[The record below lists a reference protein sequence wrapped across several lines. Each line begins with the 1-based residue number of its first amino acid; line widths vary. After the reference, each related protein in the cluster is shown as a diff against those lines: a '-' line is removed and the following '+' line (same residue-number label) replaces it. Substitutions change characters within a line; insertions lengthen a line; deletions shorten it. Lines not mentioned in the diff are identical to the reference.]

1 MNYSAFCNLSLH
13 LSFKY
18 IRVMKKLLLLLLFV
32 TFLSCSEGKNTKVSN
47 NYKTVSKVAKS
58 ISNKSFNP
66 ATLLWHKKPAVKW
79 ENAYPVGNG
88 RLGAMIYGGIKE
100 EKIQLNEDTYWTGGP
115 YSTVVKGGYKELP
128 KIQKLIFEGKP
139 LEAHKIF
146 GRHLMGYPVEQQK
159 YQALANLHLFFNE
172 DLEVENYKRWL
183 DLSEGIAGVE
193 YTANGITYLREVL
206 SSHVDQTI
214 AIRLTAS
221 KPGMINFDTELRGV
235 RNSAHSNYATDYFRM
250 DGKEENELILTGK
263 SADYMGIEG
272 KLRYEARAQVHAN
285 GGKVERDGTR
295 IKVSNSNSV
304 TILFVAATNFI
315 DYKNVSGNEKASVQ
329 QYLENL
335 ENKDYDTIRNG
346 ALKDY
351 KILFERVELDLPSTS
366 NSFLPTD
373 ERMVNI
379 QTNPDPQMSSLSYQF
394 GRYVLISSSRPG
406 TQPTNLQ
413 GIWNKDMNPS
423 WDSKY
428 TTNIN
433 TEMNYWPAEASNLSE
448 LTEPL
453 FKMIE
458 ELTDQ
463 GAQVAK
469 EHYGAKG
476 WVFHQNTDIWRVAAP
491 MDGPTWG
498 TFTVGGAWLTTH
510 LWEHYLYTQDKNFLE
525 KVYPIIKGS
534 VDFFMDFLIEHPNGK
549 WLVTNPSNSPENP
562 PEGPGYEYFYDEVT
576 GMYYFTTITAG
587 ATMDIQ
593 ILKDL
598 FKYYGQAAKILG
610 RDNEYAY
617 EVLKNR
623 ERLVPSQVG
632 KDGTLQEWMEDY
644 GQLEE
649 KHRHFS
655 HMYGLFP
662 GNVLSKTNT
671 PEFIEPI
678 KAVLEQRG
686 DGGTGFSRAWK
697 MALWA
702 RLSDGE
708 RANSI
713 YKSYLQEQCYLSLF
727 AKCNTPLQV
736 DGTLGVTAAI
746 SEMLVQSHEDGIEL
760 LPALPNEWDSGRFKG
775 VCTRGAFELDIIWEN
790 NAVKTVE
797 VLSKAGK
804 NCKISTNKKPQIYAD
819 GKPIQI
825 KKNNGFIEFSTEKGK
840 IYTLEY

>member
-1 MNYSAFCNLSLH
+1 MKIIKQLIFYSG
-13 LSFKY
+13 
-18 IRVMKKLLLLLLFV
+18 ILLLI
-32 TFLSCSEGKNTKVSN
+32 SCSEDKNSKVSVD
-47 NYKTVSKVAKS
+47 YTTISKVAES

-66 ATLLWHKKPAVKW
+66 STLLWHKKPAEEW

-88 RLGAMIYGGIKE
+88 RLGAMVYGGIKE
-100 EKIQLNEDTYWTGGP
+100 EKIQLNEDTYWSGGP

-146 GRHLMGYPVEQQK
+146 GRYLMGYPVEQQK
-159 YQALANLHLFFNE
+159 YQSLANLHLFFNE
-172 DLEVENYKRWL
+172 DLEAKNYKRWL
-183 DLSEGIAGVE
+183 DLSEGITGVE
-193 YTANGITYLREVL
+193 YTINGVTYLSEVL

-221 KPGMINFDTELRGV
+221 KPGMISFDTELRGV

-250 DGKEENELILTGK
+250 DGKGENELILTGK
-263 SADYMGIEG
+263 SADYLGIEG
-272 KLRYEARAQVHAN
+272 KLRYEARAQIHSD
-285 GGKVERDGTR
+285 GGTVERDGTR
-295 IKVSNSNSV
+295 IKVANSNSV

-315 DYKNVSGNEKASVQ
+315 NYKDVSGNEKAEVQ
-329 QYLENL
+329 NYLENL
-335 ENKDYDTIRNG
+335 DNKDYATIRKNT
-346 ALKDY
+346 LEDY
-351 KILFERVELDLPSTS
+351 QSLFDRVELDLPSTS
-366 NSFLPTD
+366 TSYLPTD
-373 ERMVNI
+373 ERMVSI
-379 QTNPDPQMSSLSYQF
+379 QTDPDPQMSSLSYQF
-394 GRYVLISSSRPG
+394 GRYILISSSRPG

-463 GAQVAK
+463 GTEVAS

-510 LWEHYLYTQDKNFLE
+510 LWEHYQFTQDLKFLE

-534 VDFFMDFLIEHPNGK
+534 VDFFMDFLVEHPNGK

-562 PEGPGYEYFYDEVT
+562 PEGPGYKYFYDEVT

-587 ATMDIQ
+587 ATMDMQ

-598 FKYYGQAAKILG
+598 FKYYGQATQILG
-610 RDNEYAY
+610 RDKEYAQ
-617 EVLKNR
+617 EVLKSR

-662 GNVLSKTNT
+662 GNVLSKKKT
-671 PEFIEPI
+671 PEFVEPI

-702 RLSDGE
+702 RLSDGD
-708 RANSI
+708 RANAI
-713 YKSYLQEQCYLSLF
+713 YKGYLQEQCYLSLF
-727 AKCNTPLQV
+727 AKCYTPLQV

-760 LPALPNEWDSGRFKG
+760 LPALPKVWDAGRFKG
-775 VCTRGAFELDIIWEN
+775 VCTRGAFELDMQWEN
-790 NAVKTVE
+790 NAIKTVE
-797 VLSKAGK
+797 ILSKAGK
-804 NCKISTNKKPQIYAD
+804 NCKISTDKNAQVFRD
-819 GKPIQI
+819 GNPVQFKE
-825 KKNNGFIEFSTEKGK
+825 NNGYIEFPTEKGN
-840 IYTLEY
+840 IYTLKY

>member
-1 MNYSAFCNLSLH
+1 MKIIKQLIFYSG
-13 LSFKY
+13 
-18 IRVMKKLLLLLLFV
+18 ILLLI
-32 TFLSCSEGKNTKVSN
+32 SCSEDKNSKVSVD
-47 NYKTVSKVAKS
+47 YTTISKVAES

-66 ATLLWHKKPAVKW
+66 STLLWHKKPAEEW
-79 ENAYPVGNG
+79 ENAFPVGNG
-88 RLGAMIYGGIKE
+88 RLGAMVYGGIKE
-100 EKIQLNEDTYWTGGP
+100 EKIQLNEDTYWSGGP

-146 GRHLMGYPVEQQK
+146 GRYLMGYPVEQQK
-159 YQALANLHLFFNE
+159 YQSLANLHLFFNE
-172 DLEVENYKRWL
+172 DLEAKNYKRWL

-193 YTANGITYLREVL
+193 YTINGVTYLREVL

-221 KPGMINFDTELRGV
+221 KPGMISFDTELRGV

-250 DGKEENELILTGK
+250 DGKGENELILTGK
-263 SADYMGIEG
+263 SADYLGIEG
-272 KLRYEARAQVHAN
+272 KLRYEARAQIHSD
-285 GGKVERDGTR
+285 GGTVERDGTR
-295 IKVSNSNSV
+295 IKVANSNSV

-315 DYKNVSGNEKASVQ
+315 NYKDVSGNEKAEVQ
-329 QYLENL
+329 NYLENL
-335 ENKDYDTIRNG
+335 DNKDYATIRKNT
-346 ALKDY
+346 LEDY
-351 KILFERVELDLPSTS
+351 QSLFNRVELDLPSTS
-366 NSFLPTD
+366 TSYLPTD
-373 ERMVNI
+373 ERMVSI
-379 QTNPDPQMSSLSYQF
+379 QTDPDPQMSSLSYQF
-394 GRYVLISSSRPG
+394 GRYILISSSRPG

-463 GAQVAK
+463 GTEVAS

-510 LWEHYLYTQDKNFLE
+510 LWEHYQFTQDLKFLE

-534 VDFFMDFLIEHPNGK
+534 VDFFMDFLVEHPNGK

-562 PEGPGYEYFYDEVT
+562 PEGPGYKYFYDEVT

-598 FKYYGQAAKILG
+598 FKYYGQATQILG
-610 RDNEYAY
+610 RDKEYAQ
-617 EVLKNR
+617 EVLKSR

-662 GNVLSKTNT
+662 GNVLSKKKT
-671 PEFIEPI
+671 PEFVEPI

-702 RLSDGE
+702 RLSDGD

-727 AKCNTPLQV
+727 AKCYTPLQV
-736 DGTLGVTAAI
+736 DGSLGVTAAI

-760 LPALPNEWDSGRFKG
+760 LPALPKEWDAGRFKG
-775 VCTRGAFELDIIWEN
+775 VCTRGAFELDMQWEN
-790 NAVKTVE
+790 NAIKTVE
-797 VLSKAGK
+797 ILSKAGK
-804 NCKISTNKKPQIYAD
+804 NCKISTDKNAHVFRD
-819 GKPIQI
+819 GNPVQFKE
-825 KKNNGFIEFSTEKGK
+825 NNGYIEFPTEKGN
-840 IYTLEY
+840 IYTLNY

>member
-1 MNYSAFCNLSLH
+1 MKIIKQLIFYSG
-13 LSFKY
+13 
-18 IRVMKKLLLLLLFV
+18 ILLLI
-32 TFLSCSEGKNTKVSN
+32 SCSEDKNSKVSVD
-47 NYKTVSKVAKS
+47 YTTISKVAES

-66 ATLLWHKKPAVKW
+66 STLLWHKKPAEEW
-79 ENAYPVGNG
+79 ENAFPVGNG
-88 RLGAMIYGGIKE
+88 RLGAMVYGGIKE
-100 EKIQLNEDTYWTGGP
+100 EKIQLNEDTYWSGGP

-146 GRHLMGYPVEQQK
+146 GRYLMGYPVEQQK
-159 YQALANLHLFFNE
+159 YQSLANLHLFFNE
-172 DLEVENYKRWL
+172 DLEAKNYKRWL

-193 YTANGITYLREVL
+193 YTINGVTYLREVL

-221 KPGMINFDTELRGV
+221 KPGMISFDTELRGV

-250 DGKEENELILTGK
+250 DGKGENELILTGK
-263 SADYMGIEG
+263 SADYLGIEG
-272 KLRYEARAQVHAN
+272 KLRYEARAQIHSD
-285 GGKVERDGTR
+285 GGTVERDGTR
-295 IKVSNSNSV
+295 IKVANSNSV

-315 DYKNVSGNEKASVQ
+315 NYKDVSGNEKAEVQ
-329 QYLENL
+329 NYLENL
-335 ENKDYDTIRNG
+335 DNKDYATIRKNT
-346 ALKDY
+346 LEDY
-351 KILFERVELDLPSTS
+351 QSLFNRVELDLPSTS
-366 NSFLPTD
+366 TSYLPTD
-373 ERMVNI
+373 ERMVSI
-379 QTNPDPQMSSLSYQF
+379 QTDPDPQMSSLSYQF
-394 GRYVLISSSRPG
+394 GRYILISSSRPG

-463 GAQVAK
+463 GTEVAS

-510 LWEHYLYTQDKNFLE
+510 LWEHYQFTQDLKFLE

-534 VDFFMDFLIEHPNGK
+534 VDFFMDFLVEHPNGK

-562 PEGPGYEYFYDEVT
+562 PEGPGYKYFYDEVT

-598 FKYYGQAAKILG
+598 FKYYGQATQILG
-610 RDNEYAY
+610 RDKEYAQ
-617 EVLKNR
+617 EVLKSR

-662 GNVLSKTNT
+662 GNVLSKKKT
-671 PEFIEPI
+671 PEFVEPI

-702 RLSDGE
+702 RLSDGD

-713 YKSYLQEQCYLSLF
+713 YKGYLQEQCYLSLF
-727 AKCNTPLQV
+727 AKCYTPLQV
-736 DGTLGVTAAI
+736 DGSLGVTAAI

-760 LPALPNEWDSGRFKG
+760 LPALPKEWDAGRFKG
-775 VCTRGAFELDIIWEN
+775 VCTRGAFELDMQWEN
-790 NAVKTVE
+790 NAIKTVE
-797 VLSKAGK
+797 ILSKAGK
-804 NCKISTNKKPQIYAD
+804 NCKISTDKNAQVFRD
-819 GKPIQI
+819 GNPVQFKE
-825 KKNNGFIEFSTEKGK
+825 NNGYIEFPTEKGN
-840 IYTLEY
+840 IYTLKY

>member
-1 MNYSAFCNLSLH
+1 MKIIKQLIFYSG
-13 LSFKY
+13 
-18 IRVMKKLLLLLLFV
+18 ILLLI
-32 TFLSCSEGKNTKVSN
+32 SCSEDKNSKVSVD
-47 NYKTVSKVAKS
+47 YTTISKVAES

-66 ATLLWHKKPAVKW
+66 STLLWHKKPAEEW
-79 ENAYPVGNG
+79 ENAFPVGNG
-88 RLGAMIYGGIKE
+88 RLGAMVYGGIKE
-100 EKIQLNEDTYWTGGP
+100 EKIQLNEDTYWSGGP

-146 GRHLMGYPVEQQK
+146 GRYLMGYPVEQQK
-159 YQALANLHLFFNE
+159 YQSLANLHLFFNE
-172 DLEVENYKRWL
+172 DLEAKNYKRWL

-193 YTANGITYLREVL
+193 YTINGVTYLREVL

-221 KPGMINFDTELRGV
+221 KPGMISFDTELRGV

-250 DGKEENELILTGK
+250 DGKGENELILTGK
-263 SADYMGIEG
+263 SADYLGIEG
-272 KLRYEARAQVHAN
+272 KLRYEARAQIHAD
-285 GGKVERDGTR
+285 GGTVERDGTR
-295 IKVSNSNSV
+295 IKVANSNSV

-315 DYKNVSGNEKASVQ
+315 NYKDVSGNEKAEVQ
-329 QYLENL
+329 NYLENL
-335 ENKDYDTIRNG
+335 DNKDYATIRKNT
-346 ALKDY
+346 LEDY
-351 KILFERVELDLPSTS
+351 QSLFNRVELDLPSTS
-366 NSFLPTD
+366 TSYLPTD
-373 ERMVNI
+373 ERMVSI
-379 QTNPDPQMSSLSYQF
+379 QTDPDPQMSSLSYQF
-394 GRYVLISSSRPG
+394 GRYILISSSRPG

-463 GAQVAK
+463 GTEVAS

-510 LWEHYLYTQDKNFLE
+510 LWEHYQFTQDLKFLE

-534 VDFFMDFLIEHPNGK
+534 VDFFMDFLVVHPNGK

-562 PEGPGYEYFYDEVT
+562 PEGPGYKYFYDEVT

-598 FKYYGQAAKILG
+598 FKYYGQATQILG
-610 RDNEYAY
+610 RDKEYAQ
-617 EVLKNR
+617 EVLKSR

-662 GNVLSKTNT
+662 GNVLSKKKT
-671 PEFIEPI
+671 PEFVEPI

-702 RLSDGE
+702 RLSDGD

-727 AKCNTPLQV
+727 AKCYTPLQV
-736 DGTLGVTAAI
+736 DGSLGVTAAI

-760 LPALPNEWDSGRFKG
+760 LPALPKEWDAGRFKG
-775 VCTRGAFELDIIWEN
+775 VCTRGAFELDMQWEN
-790 NAVKTVE
+790 NAIKTVE
-797 VLSKAGK
+797 ILSKAGK
-804 NCKISTNKKPQIYAD
+804 NCKISTDKNAQVFRD
-819 GKPIQI
+819 GNPVQFKE
-825 KKNNGFIEFSTEKGK
+825 NNGYIEFPTEKGN
-840 IYTLEY
+840 IYTLKY

>member
-1 MNYSAFCNLSLH
+1 MKIIKQLIFYSG
-13 LSFKY
+13 
-18 IRVMKKLLLLLLFV
+18 ILLLI
-32 TFLSCSEGKNTKVSN
+32 SCSEDKNSKVSVD
-47 NYKTVSKVAKS
+47 YTTISKVAES

-66 ATLLWHKKPAVKW
+66 STLLWHKKPAEEW
-79 ENAYPVGNG
+79 ENAFPVGNG
-88 RLGAMIYGGIKE
+88 RLGAMVYGGIKE
-100 EKIQLNEDTYWTGGP
+100 EKIQLNEDTYWSGGP

-146 GRHLMGYPVEQQK
+146 GRYLMGYPVEQQK
-159 YQALANLHLFFNE
+159 YQSLANLHLFFNE
-172 DLEVENYKRWL
+172 DLEAKNYKRWL

-193 YTANGITYLREVL
+193 YTINGVTYLREVL

-221 KPGMINFDTELRGV
+221 KPGMISFDTELRGV

-250 DGKEENELILTGK
+250 DGKGENELILTGK
-263 SADYMGIEG
+263 SADYLGIEG
-272 KLRYEARAQVHAN
+272 KLRYEARAQIHAD
-285 GGKVERDGTR
+285 GGTVERDGTR
-295 IKVSNSNSV
+295 IKVANSNSV

-315 DYKNVSGNEKASVQ
+315 NYKDVSGNEKAEVQ
-329 QYLENL
+329 NYLENL
-335 ENKDYDTIRNG
+335 DNKDYATIRKNT
-346 ALKDY
+346 LEDY
-351 KILFERVELDLPSTS
+351 QSLFNRVELDLPSTS
-366 NSFLPTD
+366 TSYLPTD
-373 ERMVNI
+373 ERMVSI
-379 QTNPDPQMSSLSYQF
+379 QTDPDPQMSSLSYQF
-394 GRYVLISSSRPG
+394 GRYILISSSRPG

-463 GAQVAK
+463 GTEVAS

-510 LWEHYLYTQDKNFLE
+510 LWEHYQFTQDLKFLE

-534 VDFFMDFLIEHPNGK
+534 VDFFMDFLVEHPNGK

-562 PEGPGYEYFYDEVT
+562 PEGPGYKYFYDEVT

-598 FKYYGQAAKILG
+598 FKYYGQATQILG
-610 RDNEYAY
+610 RDKEYAQ
-617 EVLKNR
+617 EVLKSR

-662 GNVLSKTNT
+662 GNVLSKKKT
-671 PEFIEPI
+671 PEFVEPI

-702 RLSDGE
+702 RLSDGD

-727 AKCNTPLQV
+727 AKCYTPLQV
-736 DGTLGVTAAI
+736 DGSLGVTAAI

-760 LPALPNEWDSGRFKG
+760 LPALPKEWDAGRFKG
-775 VCTRGAFELDIIWEN
+775 VCTRGAFELDMQWEN
-790 NAVKTVE
+790 NAIKTVE
-797 VLSKAGK
+797 ILSKAGK
-804 NCKISTNKKPQIYAD
+804 NCKISTDKNAQVFRD
-819 GKPIQI
+819 GNPVQFKE
-825 KKNNGFIEFSTEKGK
+825 NNGYIEFPTEKGN
-840 IYTLEY
+840 IYTLKY

>member
-1 MNYSAFCNLSLH
+1 MKINKQLIFYSG
-13 LSFKY
+13 
-18 IRVMKKLLLLLLFV
+18 ILLLI
-32 TFLSCSEGKNTKVSN
+32 SCSEDKNSKVSVD
-47 NYKTVSKVAKS
+47 YTTISKVAES

-66 ATLLWHKKPAVKW
+66 STLLWHKKPAEEW

-88 RLGAMIYGGIKE
+88 RLGAMVYGGIKE
-100 EKIQLNEDTYWTGGP
+100 EKIQLNEDTYWSGGP

-146 GRHLMGYPVEQQK
+146 GRYLMGYPVEQQK
-159 YQALANLHLFFNE
+159 YQSLANLHLFFNE
-172 DLEVENYKRWL
+172 DLEAKNYKRWL

-193 YTANGITYLREVL
+193 YTINGVTYLREVL

-221 KPGMINFDTELRGV
+221 KPGMISFDTELRGV

-250 DGKEENELILTGK
+250 DGKGENELILTGK
-263 SADYMGIEG
+263 SADYLGIEG
-272 KLRYEARAQVHAN
+272 KLRYEARAQIHAD
-285 GGKVERDGTR
+285 GGTVERDGTR
-295 IKVSNSNSV
+295 IKVANSNSV

-315 DYKNVSGNEKASVQ
+315 NYKDVSGNEKAEVQ
-329 QYLENL
+329 NYLENL
-335 ENKDYDTIRNG
+335 DNKDYATIRKNT
-346 ALKDY
+346 LEDY
-351 KILFERVELDLPSTS
+351 QSLFNRVELDLPSTS
-366 NSFLPTD
+366 TSYLPTD
-373 ERMVNI
+373 ERMVSI
-379 QTNPDPQMSSLSYQF
+379 QTDPDPQMSSLSYQF
-394 GRYVLISSSRPG
+394 GRYILISSSRPG

-463 GAQVAK
+463 GTEVAS

-510 LWEHYLYTQDKNFLE
+510 LWEHYQFTQDLKFLE

-534 VDFFMDFLIEHPNGK
+534 VDFFMDFLVEHPNGK

-562 PEGPGYEYFYDEVT
+562 PEGPGYKYFYDEVT

-587 ATMDIQ
+587 ATMDMQ

-598 FKYYGQAAKILG
+598 FKYYGQATQILG
-610 RDNEYAY
+610 RDKEYAQ
-617 EVLKNR
+617 EVLKSR

-662 GNVLSKTNT
+662 GNVLSKKKT
-671 PEFIEPI
+671 PEFVEPI

-702 RLSDGE
+702 RLSDGD

-727 AKCNTPLQV
+727 AKCYTPLQV
-736 DGTLGVTAAI
+736 DGSLGVTAAI

-760 LPALPNEWDSGRFKG
+760 LPALPKVWDAGRFKG
-775 VCTRGAFELDIIWEN
+775 VCTRGAFELDMQWEN
-790 NAVKTVE
+790 NAIKTVE
-797 VLSKAGK
+797 ILSKAGK
-804 NCKISTNKKPQIYAD
+804 NCKISTDKNAQVFRD
-819 GKPIQI
+819 GNPVQFKE
-825 KKNNGFIEFSTEKGK
+825 NNGYIEFPTEKGN
-840 IYTLEY
+840 IYTLKY

>member
-1 MNYSAFCNLSLH
+1 
-13 LSFKY
+13 
-18 IRVMKKLLLLLLFV
+18 V
-32 TFLSCSEGKNTKVSN
+32 
-47 NYKTVSKVAKS
+47 
-58 ISNKSFNP
+58 
-66 ATLLWHKKPAVKW
+66 
-79 ENAYPVGNG
+79 
-88 RLGAMIYGGIKE
+88 
-100 EKIQLNEDTYWTGGP
+100 
-115 YSTVVKGGYKELP
+115 
-128 KIQKLIFEGKP
+128 
-139 LEAHKIF
+139 
-146 GRHLMGYPVEQQK
+146 
-159 YQALANLHLFFNE
+159 
-172 DLEVENYKRWL
+172 
-183 DLSEGIAGVE
+183 
-193 YTANGITYLREVL
+193 
-206 SSHVDQTI
+206 
-214 AIRLTAS
+214 
-221 KPGMINFDTELRGV
+221 
-235 RNSAHSNYATDYFRM
+235 
-250 DGKEENELILTGK
+250 
-263 SADYMGIEG
+263 
-272 KLRYEARAQVHAN
+272 
-285 GGKVERDGTR
+285 GTR
-295 IKVSNSNSV
+295 IKVANSNSV

-315 DYKNVSGNEKASVQ
+315 NYKDVSGNEKAEVQ
-329 QYLENL
+329 NYLENL
-335 ENKDYDTIRNG
+335 DNKDYATIRKNTIE
-346 ALKDY
+346 DY
-351 KILFERVELDLPSTS
+351 QSLFDRVELDLPSTS
-366 NSFLPTD
+366 TSYLPTD
-373 ERMVNI
+373 ERMVSI
-379 QTNPDPQMSSLSYQF
+379 QTDPDPQMSSLSYQF
-394 GRYVLISSSRPG
+394 GRYILISSSRPG

-463 GAQVAK
+463 GTEVAS

-510 LWEHYLYTQDKNFLE
+510 LWEHYQFTQDLKFLE

-534 VDFFMDFLIEHPNGK
+534 VDFFMDFLVVHPNGK

-562 PEGPGYEYFYDEVT
+562 PEGPGYKYFYDEVT

-598 FKYYGQAAKILG
+598 FKYYGQATQILG
-610 RDNEYAY
+610 RDKEYAQ
-617 EVLKNR
+617 EVLKSR

-662 GNVLSKTNT
+662 GNVLSKKKT
-671 PEFIEPI
+671 PEFVEPI

-702 RLSDGE
+702 RLSDGD

-727 AKCNTPLQV
+727 AKCYTPLQV
-736 DGTLGVTAAI
+736 DGSLGVTAAI

-760 LPALPNEWDSGRFKG
+760 LPALPKEWDAGRFKG
-775 VCTRGAFELDIIWEN
+775 VCTRGAFELDMQWEN
-790 NAVKTVE
+790 NAIKTVE
-797 VLSKAGK
+797 ILSKAGK
-804 NCKISTNKKPQIYAD
+804 NCKISTDKNAQVFRD
-819 GKPIQI
+819 GNPVQFKE
-825 KKNNGFIEFSTEKGK
+825 NNGYIEFPTEKGN
-840 IYTLEY
+840 IYTLKY

>member
-1 MNYSAFCNLSLH
+1 MILNHKFDNNINHLNMRMILFFCIVLISCNNDKETQNIDNS
-13 LSFKY
+13 
-18 IRVMKKLLLLLLFV
+18 
-32 TFLSCSEGKNTKVSN
+32 TFLSPVTE
-47 NYKTVSKVAKS
+47 S
-58 ISNKSFNP
+58 IVKKSFNP
-66 ATLLWHKKPAVKW
+66 STLMWYTKPAEEW
-79 ENAYPVGNG
+79 EKALPVGNG
-88 RLGAMIYGGIKE
+88 RLGAMVFGGIKE
-100 EKIQLNEDTYWTGGP
+100 ERIQLNEDTYWSGGP
-115 YSTVVKGGYKELP
+115 YSTVVKGGYKVLP

-139 LEAHKIF
+139 IEAHKLF

-159 YQALANLHLFFNE
+159 YQSLANLHLFFNE
-172 DLEVENYKRWL
+172 DQESENYKRWL
-183 DLSEGIAGVE
+183 DLSEGITGVE
-193 YTANGITYLREVL
+193 YTINGVTYLREVF

-221 KPGMINFDTELRGV
+221 KPGMVSFETELRGV

-250 DGKEENELILTGK
+250 DGEGENELILTGK
-263 SADYMGIEG
+263 SADYLGIDG
-272 KLRYEARAQVHAN
+272 KLKYEARLQVHPE
-285 GGKVERDGTR
+285 GGKVERKGTR
-295 IKVSNSNSV
+295 IHVDNANSV
-304 TILFVAATNFI
+304 TIYFAAATNFNN
-315 DYKNVSGNEKASVQ
+315 YKDVSGNEKIRVQ
-329 QYLENL
+329 NYLNNL
-335 ENKDYDTIRNG
+335 KD
-346 ALKDY
+346 KDY
-351 KILFERVELDLPSTS
+351 KTIRESSVEDYQNLFSRVSLNLPVTPT
-366 NSFLPTD
+366 SFLPTD
-373 ERMVNI
+373 ERMVSI
-379 QTNPDPQMSSLSYQF
+379 QKDPDPQMASLSYQF
-394 GRYVLISSSRPG
+394 GRYILISSSRPG

-413 GIWNKDMNPS
+413 GIWNEDMNPS

-448 LTEPL
+448 LTQPL

-463 GAQVAK
+463 GAEVAK
-469 EHYGAKG
+469 EHYGSKG

-510 LWEHYLYTQDKNFLE
+510 IWEHYLYTQDINFL
-525 KVYPIIKGS
+525 KKIYPIIKGS
-534 VDFFMDFLIEHPNGK
+534 VDFFMGFLVEHPNGK

-598 FKYYGQAAKILG
+598 FSYYGKATEILKKD
-610 RDNEYAY
+610 REYADK
-617 EVLKNR
+617 VLNAR

-632 KDGTLQEWMEDY
+632 KDGTLQEWMEDF
-644 GQLEE
+644 GQLED

-662 GNVLSKTNT
+662 GNVLSTAKT
-671 PEFIEPI
+671 PELIDPI

-702 RLSDGE
+702 RLSDGD

-713 YKSYLQEQCYLSLF
+713 YKGYLQEQCYLSLF
-727 AKCNTPLQV
+727 AKCYTPLQV

-760 LPALPNEWDSGRFKG
+760 LPALPKEWDSGRFKG
-775 VCTRGAFELDIIWEN
+775 VCTRGAFELDMMWEN
-790 NAVKTVE
+790 NAIKTVE

-804 NCKISTNKKPQIYAD
+804 NCKINTDKNPQIFSD
-819 GKPIQI
+819 GKQIQV
-825 KKNNGFIEFSTEKGK
+825 KENNGFIEFPTEKGK

>member
-1 MNYSAFCNLSLH
+1 MKIIKQLIFYSG
-13 LSFKY
+13 
-18 IRVMKKLLLLLLFV
+18 ILLLI
-32 TFLSCSEGKNTKVSN
+32 SCSEDKNSKVSVD
-47 NYKTVSKVAKS
+47 YTTISKVAES

-66 ATLLWHKKPAVKW
+66 STLLWHKKPAEEW
-79 ENAYPVGNG
+79 ENAFPVGNG
-88 RLGAMIYGGIKE
+88 RLGAMVYGGIKE
-100 EKIQLNEDTYWTGGP
+100 EKIQLNEDTYWSGGP

-146 GRHLMGYPVEQQK
+146 GRYLMGYPVEQQK
-159 YQALANLHLFFNE
+159 YQSLANLHLFFNE
-172 DLEVENYKRWL
+172 DLEAKNYKRWL

-193 YTANGITYLREVL
+193 YTINGVTYLREVL

-221 KPGMINFDTELRGV
+221 KPGMISFDTELRGV

-250 DGKEENELILTGK
+250 DGKGENELILTGK
-263 SADYMGIEG
+263 SADYLGIEG
-272 KLRYEARAQVHAN
+272 KLRYEARAQIHSD
-285 GGKVERDGTR
+285 GGTIERDGTR
-295 IKVSNSNSV
+295 IKVANSNSV

-315 DYKNVSGNEKASVQ
+315 NYKDVSGNEKAEVQ
-329 QYLENL
+329 NYLENL
-335 ENKDYDTIRNG
+335 DNKDYATIRKNTIE
-346 ALKDY
+346 DY
-351 KILFERVELDLPSTS
+351 QSLFDRVELDLPSTS
-366 NSFLPTD
+366 TSYLPTD
-373 ERMVNI
+373 ERMVSI
-379 QTNPDPQMSSLSYQF
+379 QTDPDPQMSSLSYQF
-394 GRYVLISSSRPG
+394 GRYILISSSRPG

-463 GAQVAK
+463 GTEVAS

-510 LWEHYLYTQDKNFLE
+510 LWEHYQFTQDLKFLE

-534 VDFFMDFLIEHPNGK
+534 VDFFMDFLVEHPNGK

-562 PEGPGYEYFYDEVT
+562 PEGPGYKYFYDEVT

-598 FKYYGQAAKILG
+598 FKYYGQATQILG
-610 RDNEYAY
+610 RDKEYAQ
-617 EVLKNR
+617 EVLKSR

-662 GNVLSKTNT
+662 GNVLSKKKT
-671 PEFIEPI
+671 PEFVEPI

-702 RLSDGE
+702 RLSDGD

-727 AKCNTPLQV
+727 AKCYTPLQV
-736 DGTLGVTAAI
+736 DGSLGVTAAI

-760 LPALPNEWDSGRFKG
+760 LPALPKEWDAGRFKG
-775 VCTRGAFELDIIWEN
+775 VCTRGAFELDMQWEN
-790 NAVKTVE
+790 NAIKTVE
-797 VLSKAGK
+797 ILSKAGK
-804 NCKISTNKKPQIYAD
+804 NCKISTDKNAQVFRD
-819 GKPIQI
+819 GNPVQFKE
-825 KKNNGFIEFSTEKGK
+825 NNGYIEFPTEKGN
-840 IYTLEY
+840 IYTLKY

>member
-1 MNYSAFCNLSLH
+1 MKIIKQLIFYSG
-13 LSFKY
+13 
-18 IRVMKKLLLLLLFV
+18 ILLLI
-32 TFLSCSEGKNTKVSN
+32 SCSEDKNSKVSVD
-47 NYKTVSKVAKS
+47 YTTISKVAES

-66 ATLLWHKKPAVKW
+66 STLLWHKKPAEEW
-79 ENAYPVGNG
+79 ENAFPVGNG
-88 RLGAMIYGGIKE
+88 RLGAMVYGGIKE
-100 EKIQLNEDTYWTGGP
+100 EKIQLNEDTYWSGGP

-146 GRHLMGYPVEQQK
+146 GRYLMGYPVEQQK
-159 YQALANLHLFFNE
+159 YQSLANLHLFFNE
-172 DLEVENYKRWL
+172 DLEAKNYKRWL

-193 YTANGITYLREVL
+193 YTINGVTYLREVL

-221 KPGMINFDTELRGV
+221 KPGMISFDTELRGV

-250 DGKEENELILTGK
+250 DGKGENELILTGK
-263 SADYMGIEG
+263 SADYLGIEG
-272 KLRYEARAQVHAN
+272 KLRYEARAQIHSD
-285 GGKVERDGTR
+285 GGTIERDGTR
-295 IKVSNSNSV
+295 IKVANSNSV

-315 DYKNVSGNEKASVQ
+315 NYKDVSGNEKAEVQ
-329 QYLENL
+329 NYLENL
-335 ENKDYDTIRNG
+335 DNKDYATIRKNT
-346 ALKDY
+346 LEDY
-351 KILFERVELDLPSTS
+351 QSLFNRVELDLPSTS
-366 NSFLPTD
+366 TSYLPTD
-373 ERMVNI
+373 ERMVSI
-379 QTNPDPQMSSLSYQF
+379 QTDPDPQMSSLSYQF
-394 GRYVLISSSRPG
+394 GRYILISSSRPG

-463 GAQVAK
+463 GTEVAS

-510 LWEHYLYTQDKNFLE
+510 LWEHYQFTQDLKFLE

-534 VDFFMDFLIEHPNGK
+534 VDFFMDFLVEHPNGK

-562 PEGPGYEYFYDEVT
+562 PEGPGYKYFYDEVT

-598 FKYYGQAAKILG
+598 FKYYGQATQILG
-610 RDNEYAY
+610 RDKEYAQ
-617 EVLKNR
+617 EVLKSR

-662 GNVLSKTNT
+662 GNVLSKKKT
-671 PEFIEPI
+671 PEFVEPI

-702 RLSDGE
+702 RLSDGD

-727 AKCNTPLQV
+727 AKCYTPLQV
-736 DGTLGVTAAI
+736 DGSLGVTAAI

-760 LPALPNEWDSGRFKG
+760 LPALPKEWDAGRFKG
-775 VCTRGAFELDIIWEN
+775 VCTRGAFELDMQWEN
-790 NAVKTVE
+790 NAIKTVE
-797 VLSKAGK
+797 ILSKAGK
-804 NCKISTNKKPQIYAD
+804 NCKISTDKNAHVFRD
-819 GKPIQI
+819 GNPVQFKE
-825 KKNNGFIEFSTEKGK
+825 NNGYIEFPTEKGN
-840 IYTLEY
+840 IYTLKY

>member
-1 MNYSAFCNLSLH
+1 
-13 LSFKY
+13 
-18 IRVMKKLLLLLLFV
+18 MKKLILLLLFV
-32 TFLSCSEGKNTKVSN
+32 PFLSCSEDKNTKVSN

-295 IKVSNSNSV
+295 IKVSNSNSA

-335 ENKDYDTIRNG
+335 ENKDYDTIKNG

-366 NSFLPTD
+366 NSYLPTD

-463 GAQVAK
+463 GTQVAK

-510 LWEHYLYTQDKNFLE
+510 LWEHYLYTQDKDFLE

-562 PEGPGYEYFYDEVT
+562 PDGPGYEYFYDEVT

-598 FKYYGQAAKILG
+598 FKYFGKAAKILK

-617 EVLKNR
+617 KVLESR
-623 ERLVPSQVG
+623 DRLVPSQVG

-644 GQLEE
+644 GQLED

-708 RANSI
+708 KANSI

-775 VCTRGAFELDIIWEN
+775 VCTRGAFELDMIWKN
-790 NAVKTVE
+790 NAIKSVE

-804 NCKISTNKKPQIYAD
+804 NCKIRTNKKPRIFTD
-819 GKPIQI
+819 GKQIQI
-825 KKNNGFIEFSTEKGK
+825 KENNDFIEFPTEKGK
-840 IYTLEY
+840 IYILEY

>member
-1 MNYSAFCNLSLH
+1 MKINKQLIFYSG
-13 LSFKY
+13 
-18 IRVMKKLLLLLLFV
+18 ILLLI
-32 TFLSCSEGKNTKVSN
+32 SCSEDKNSKVSVD
-47 NYKTVSKVAKS
+47 YTTISKVAES

-66 ATLLWHKKPAVKW
+66 STLLWHKKPAEEW

-88 RLGAMIYGGIKE
+88 RLGAMVYGGIKE
-100 EKIQLNEDTYWTGGP
+100 EKIQLNEDTYWSGGP

-146 GRHLMGYPVEQQK
+146 GRYLMGYPVEQQK
-159 YQALANLHLFFNE
+159 YQSLANLHLFFNE
-172 DLEVENYKRWL
+172 DLEAKNYKRWL
-183 DLSEGIAGVE
+183 DLSEGITGVE
-193 YTANGITYLREVL
+193 YTINGVTYLREVL

-221 KPGMINFDTELRGV
+221 KPGMISFDTELRGV

-250 DGKEENELILTGK
+250 DGKGENELILTGK
-263 SADYMGIEG
+263 SADYLGIEG
-272 KLRYEARAQVHAN
+272 KLRYEARAQIHSD
-285 GGKVERDGTR
+285 GGTVERDGTR
-295 IKVSNSNSV
+295 IKVANSNSV

-315 DYKNVSGNEKASVQ
+315 NYKDVSGNEKAEVQ
-329 QYLENL
+329 NYLENL
-335 ENKDYDTIRNG
+335 DNKDYATIRKNT
-346 ALKDY
+346 LEDY
-351 KILFERVELDLPSTS
+351 QSLFDRVELDLPSTS
-366 NSFLPTD
+366 TSYLPTD
-373 ERMVNI
+373 ERMVSI
-379 QTNPDPQMSSLSYQF
+379 QTDPDPQMSSLSYQF
-394 GRYVLISSSRPG
+394 GRYILISSSRPG

-463 GAQVAK
+463 GTEVAS

-510 LWEHYLYTQDKNFLE
+510 LWEHYQFTQDLKFLE

-534 VDFFMDFLIEHPNGK
+534 VDFFMDFLVEHPNGK

-562 PEGPGYEYFYDEVT
+562 PEGPGYKYFYDEVT

-587 ATMDIQ
+587 ATMDMQ

-598 FKYYGQAAKILG
+598 FKYYGQATQILG
-610 RDNEYAY
+610 RDKEYAQ
-617 EVLKNR
+617 EVLKSR

-662 GNVLSKTNT
+662 GNVLSKKKT
-671 PEFIEPI
+671 PEFVEPI

-702 RLSDGE
+702 RLSDGD

-713 YKSYLQEQCYLSLF
+713 YKGYLQEQCYLSLF
-727 AKCNTPLQV
+727 AKCYTPLQV

-760 LPALPNEWDSGRFKG
+760 LPALPKVWDAGRFKG
-775 VCTRGAFELDIIWEN
+775 VCTRGAFELDMQWEN
-790 NAVKTVE
+790 NAIKTVE
-797 VLSKAGK
+797 ILSKAGK
-804 NCKISTNKKPQIYAD
+804 NCKISTDKNAQVFRD
-819 GKPIQI
+819 GNPVQFKE
-825 KKNNGFIEFSTEKGK
+825 NNGYIEFPTEKGN
-840 IYTLEY
+840 IYTLKY

>member
-1 MNYSAFCNLSLH
+1 
-13 LSFKY
+13 
-18 IRVMKKLLLLLLFV
+18 
-32 TFLSCSEGKNTKVSN
+32 
-47 NYKTVSKVAKS
+47 
-58 ISNKSFNP
+58 
-66 ATLLWHKKPAVKW
+66 
-79 ENAYPVGNG
+79 
-88 RLGAMIYGGIKE
+88 
-100 EKIQLNEDTYWTGGP
+100 
-115 YSTVVKGGYKELP
+115 
-128 KIQKLIFEGKP
+128 
-139 LEAHKIF
+139 
-146 GRHLMGYPVEQQK
+146 MGYPVEQQK
-159 YQALANLHLFFNE
+159 YQSLANLHLFFNE
-172 DLEVENYKRWL
+172 DLEAKNYKRWL
-183 DLSEGIAGVE
+183 DLSEGITGVE
-193 YTANGITYLREVL
+193 YTINGVTYLREVL

-221 KPGMINFDTELRGV
+221 KPGMISFDTELRGV

-250 DGKEENELILTGK
+250 DGKGENELILTGK
-263 SADYMGIEG
+263 SADYLGIEG
-272 KLRYEARAQVHAN
+272 KLRYEARAQIHSD
-285 GGKVERDGTR
+285 GGTVERDGTR
-295 IKVSNSNSV
+295 IKVANSNSV

-315 DYKNVSGNEKASVQ
+315 NYKDVSGNEKAEVQ
-329 QYLENL
+329 NYLENL
-335 ENKDYDTIRNG
+335 DNKDYATIRKNT
-346 ALKDY
+346 LEDY
-351 KILFERVELDLPSTS
+351 QSLFDRVELDLPSTS
-366 NSFLPTD
+366 TSYLPTD
-373 ERMVNI
+373 ERMVSI
-379 QTNPDPQMSSLSYQF
+379 QTDPDPQMSSLSYQF
-394 GRYVLISSSRPG
+394 GRYILISSSRPG

-463 GAQVAK
+463 GTEVAS

-510 LWEHYLYTQDKNFLE
+510 LWEHYQFTQDLKFLE

-534 VDFFMDFLIEHPNGK
+534 VDFFMDFLVEHPNGK

-562 PEGPGYEYFYDEVT
+562 PEGPGYKYFYDEVT

-598 FKYYGQAAKILG
+598 FKYYGQATQILG
-610 RDNEYAY
+610 RDKEYAQ
-617 EVLKNR
+617 EVLKSR

-662 GNVLSKTNT
+662 GNVLSKKKT
-671 PEFIEPI
+671 PEFVEPI

-702 RLSDGE
+702 RLSDGD

-713 YKSYLQEQCYLSLF
+713 YKGYLQEQCYLSLF
-727 AKCNTPLQV
+727 AKCYTPLQV

-760 LPALPNEWDSGRFKG
+760 LPALPKVWDAGRFKG
-775 VCTRGAFELDIIWEN
+775 VCTRGAFELDMQWEN
-790 NAVKTVE
+790 NAIKTVE
-797 VLSKAGK
+797 ILSKAGK
-804 NCKISTNKKPQIYAD
+804 NCKISTDKNAQVFRD
-819 GKPIQI
+819 GNPVQFKE
-825 KKNNGFIEFSTEKGK
+825 NNGYIEFPTEKGN
-840 IYTLEY
+840 IYTLKY

>member
-1 MNYSAFCNLSLH
+1 MKIIKQLIFYSG
-13 LSFKY
+13 
-18 IRVMKKLLLLLLFV
+18 ILLLI
-32 TFLSCSEGKNTKVSN
+32 SCSEDKNSKVSVD
-47 NYKTVSKVAKS
+47 YTTISKVAES

-66 ATLLWHKKPAVKW
+66 STLLWHKKPAEEW
-79 ENAYPVGNG
+79 ENAFPVGNG
-88 RLGAMIYGGIKE
+88 RLGAMVYGGIKE
-100 EKIQLNEDTYWTGGP
+100 EKIQLNEDTYWSGGP

-146 GRHLMGYPVEQQK
+146 GRYLMGYPVEQQK
-159 YQALANLHLFFNE
+159 YQSLANLHLFFNE
-172 DLEVENYKRWL
+172 DLEAKNYKRWL

-193 YTANGITYLREVL
+193 YTINGVTYLREVL

-221 KPGMINFDTELRGV
+221 KPGMISFDTELRGV

-250 DGKEENELILTGK
+250 DGKGENELILTGK
-263 SADYMGIEG
+263 SADYLGIEG
-272 KLRYEARAQVHAN
+272 KLRYEARAQIHAD
-285 GGKVERDGTR
+285 GGTVERVGTR
-295 IKVSNSNSV
+295 IKVANSNSV

-315 DYKNVSGNEKASVQ
+315 NYKDVSGNEKAEVQ
-329 QYLENL
+329 NYLENL
-335 ENKDYDTIRNG
+335 DNKDYATIRKNT
-346 ALKDY
+346 LEDY
-351 KILFERVELDLPSTS
+351 QSLFNRVELDLPSTS
-366 NSFLPTD
+366 TSYLPTD
-373 ERMVNI
+373 ERMVSI
-379 QTNPDPQMSSLSYQF
+379 QTDPDPQMSSLSYQF
-394 GRYVLISSSRPG
+394 GRYILISSSRPG

-463 GAQVAK
+463 GTEVAS

-510 LWEHYLYTQDKNFLE
+510 LWEHYQFTQDLKFLE

-534 VDFFMDFLIEHPNGK
+534 VDFFMDFLVEHPNGK

-562 PEGPGYEYFYDEVT
+562 PEGPGYKYFYDEVT

-598 FKYYGQAAKILG
+598 FKYYGQATQILG
-610 RDNEYAY
+610 RDKEYAQ
-617 EVLKNR
+617 EVLKSR

-662 GNVLSKTNT
+662 GNVLSKKKT
-671 PEFIEPI
+671 PEFVEPI

-702 RLSDGE
+702 RLSDGD

-727 AKCNTPLQV
+727 AKCYTPLQV
-736 DGTLGVTAAI
+736 DGSLGVTAAI

-760 LPALPNEWDSGRFKG
+760 LPALPKEWDAGRFKG
-775 VCTRGAFELDIIWEN
+775 VCTRGAFELDMQWEN
-790 NAVKTVE
+790 NAIKTVE
-797 VLSKAGK
+797 ILSKAGK
-804 NCKISTNKKPQIYAD
+804 NCKISTDKNAQVFRD
-819 GKPIQI
+819 GNPVQFKE
-825 KKNNGFIEFSTEKGK
+825 NNGYIEFPTEKGN
-840 IYTLEY
+840 IYTLNY

>member
-1 MNYSAFCNLSLH
+1 MKIIKQLIFYSG
-13 LSFKY
+13 
-18 IRVMKKLLLLLLFV
+18 ILLLI
-32 TFLSCSEGKNTKVSN
+32 SCSEDKNSKVSVD
-47 NYKTVSKVAKS
+47 YTTISKVAES

-66 ATLLWHKKPAVKW
+66 STLLWHKKPAEEW
-79 ENAYPVGNG
+79 ENAFPVGNG
-88 RLGAMIYGGIKE
+88 RLGAMVYGGIKE
-100 EKIQLNEDTYWTGGP
+100 EKIQLNEDTYWSGGP

-146 GRHLMGYPVEQQK
+146 GRYLMGYPVEQQK
-159 YQALANLHLFFNE
+159 YQSLANLHLFFNE
-172 DLEVENYKRWL
+172 DLEAKNYKRWL

-193 YTANGITYLREVL
+193 YTINGVTYLREVL

-221 KPGMINFDTELRGV
+221 KPGMISFDTELRGV

-250 DGKEENELILTGK
+250 DGKGENELILTGK
-263 SADYMGIEG
+263 SADYLGIEG
-272 KLRYEARAQVHAN
+272 KLRYEARAQIHSD
-285 GGKVERDGTR
+285 GGTVERDGTR
-295 IKVSNSNSV
+295 IKVANSNSV

-315 DYKNVSGNEKASVQ
+315 NYKDVSGNEKAEVQ
-329 QYLENL
+329 NYLENL
-335 ENKDYDTIRNG
+335 DNKDYATIRKNTIE
-346 ALKDY
+346 DY
-351 KILFERVELDLPSTS
+351 QSLFNRVELDLPSTS
-366 NSFLPTD
+366 TSYLPTD
-373 ERMVNI
+373 ERMVSI
-379 QTNPDPQMSSLSYQF
+379 QTDPDPQMSSLSYQF
-394 GRYVLISSSRPG
+394 GRYILISSSRPG

-463 GAQVAK
+463 GTEVAS

-510 LWEHYLYTQDKNFLE
+510 LWEHYQFTQDLKFLE

-534 VDFFMDFLIEHPNGK
+534 VDFFMDFLVEHPNGK

-562 PEGPGYEYFYDEVT
+562 PEGPGYKYFYDEVT

-598 FKYYGQAAKILG
+598 FKYYGQATQILG
-610 RDNEYAY
+610 RDKEYAQ
-617 EVLKNR
+617 EVLKSR

-662 GNVLSKTNT
+662 GNVLSKKKT
-671 PEFIEPI
+671 PEFVEPI

-702 RLSDGE
+702 RLSDGD

-727 AKCNTPLQV
+727 AKCYTPLQV
-736 DGTLGVTAAI
+736 DGSLGVTAAI

-760 LPALPNEWDSGRFKG
+760 LPALPKEWDAGRFKG
-775 VCTRGAFELDIIWEN
+775 VCTRGAFELDMQWEN
-790 NAVKTVE
+790 NAIKTVE
-797 VLSKAGK
+797 ILSKAGK
-804 NCKISTNKKPQIYAD
+804 NCKISTDKNAQVFRD
-819 GKPIQI
+819 GNPVQFKE
-825 KKNNGFIEFSTEKGK
+825 NNGYIEFPTEKGN
-840 IYTLEY
+840 IYTLNY

>member
-1 MNYSAFCNLSLH
+1 MKINKQLIFYSG
-13 LSFKY
+13 
-18 IRVMKKLLLLLLFV
+18 ILLLI
-32 TFLSCSEGKNTKVSN
+32 SCSEDKNSKVSVD
-47 NYKTVSKVAKS
+47 YTTISKVAES

-66 ATLLWHKKPAVKW
+66 STLLWHKKPAEEW

-88 RLGAMIYGGIKE
+88 RLGAMVYGGIKE
-100 EKIQLNEDTYWTGGP
+100 EKIQLNEDTYWSGGP

-146 GRHLMGYPVEQQK
+146 GRYLMGYPVEQQK
-159 YQALANLHLFFNE
+159 YQSLANLHLFFNE
-172 DLEVENYKRWL
+172 DLEAKNYKRWL
-183 DLSEGIAGVE
+183 DLSEGITGVE
-193 YTANGITYLREVL
+193 YTINGVTYLREVL

-221 KPGMINFDTELRGV
+221 KPGMISFDTELRGV

-250 DGKEENELILTGK
+250 DGKGENELILTGK
-263 SADYMGIEG
+263 SADYLGIEG
-272 KLRYEARAQVHAN
+272 KLRYEARAQIHSD
-285 GGKVERDGTR
+285 GGTVERDGTR
-295 IKVSNSNSV
+295 IKVANSNSV

-315 DYKNVSGNEKASVQ
+315 NYKDVSGNEKAEVQ
-329 QYLENL
+329 NYLENL
-335 ENKDYDTIRNG
+335 DNKDYATIRKNT
-346 ALKDY
+346 LEDY
-351 KILFERVELDLPSTS
+351 QSLFDRVELDLPSTS
-366 NSFLPTD
+366 TSYLPTD
-373 ERMVNI
+373 ERMVSI
-379 QTNPDPQMSSLSYQF
+379 QTDPDPQMSSLSYQF
-394 GRYVLISSSRPG
+394 GRYILISSSRPG

-463 GAQVAK
+463 GTEVAS

-510 LWEHYLYTQDKNFLE
+510 LWEHYQFTQDLKFLE

-534 VDFFMDFLIEHPNGK
+534 VDFFMDFLVEHPNGK

-562 PEGPGYEYFYDEVT
+562 PEGPGYKYFYDEVT

-587 ATMDIQ
+587 ATMDMQ

-598 FKYYGQAAKILG
+598 FKYYGQATQILG
-610 RDNEYAY
+610 RDKEYAQ
-617 EVLKNR
+617 EVLKSR

-662 GNVLSKTNT
+662 GMSS
-671 PEFIEPI
+671 
-678 KAVLEQRG
+678 QR
-686 DGGTGFSRAWK
+686 K
-697 MALWA
+697 KLQNLLNLL
-702 RLSDGE
+702 RLSSSNEVMAEQVFQG
-708 RANSI
+708 RGKWHFGLGYQMVTVQI
-713 YKSYLQEQCYLSLF
+713 QYIKVIFKSNATYLFLLS
-727 AKCNTPLQV
+727 
-736 DGTLGVTAAI
+736 AI
-746 SEMLVQSHEDGIEL
+746 PHYRLMVL
-760 LPALPNEWDSGRFKG
+760 
-775 VCTRGAFELDIIWEN
+775 WE
-790 NAVKTVE
+790 
-797 VLSKAGK
+797 
-804 NCKISTNKKPQIYAD
+804 
-819 GKPIQI
+819 
-825 KKNNGFIEFSTEKGK
+825 
-840 IYTLEY
+840 

>member
-1 MNYSAFCNLSLH
+1 MKIIKQLIFYSG
-13 LSFKY
+13 
-18 IRVMKKLLLLLLFV
+18 ILLLI
-32 TFLSCSEGKNTKVSN
+32 SCSEDKNSKVSVD
-47 NYKTVSKVAKS
+47 YTTISKVAES

-66 ATLLWHKKPAVKW
+66 STLLWHKKPAEEW
-79 ENAYPVGNG
+79 ENAFPVGNG
-88 RLGAMIYGGIKE
+88 RLGAMVYGGIKE
-100 EKIQLNEDTYWTGGP
+100 EKIQLNEDTYWSGGP

-146 GRHLMGYPVEQQK
+146 GRYLMGYPVEQQK
-159 YQALANLHLFFNE
+159 YQSLANLHLFFNE
-172 DLEVENYKRWL
+172 DLEAKNYKRWL
-183 DLSEGIAGVE
+183 DLSEGITGVE
-193 YTANGITYLREVL
+193 YTINGVTYLREVL

-221 KPGMINFDTELRGV
+221 KPGMISFDTELRGV

-250 DGKEENELILTGK
+250 DGKGENELILTGK
-263 SADYMGIEG
+263 SADYLGIEG
-272 KLRYEARAQVHAN
+272 KLRYEARAQIHSD
-285 GGKVERDGTR
+285 GGTVERDGTR
-295 IKVSNSNSV
+295 IKVANSNSV

-315 DYKNVSGNEKASVQ
+315 NYKDVSGNEKAEVQ
-329 QYLENL
+329 NYLENL
-335 ENKDYDTIRNG
+335 DNKDYATIRKNT
-346 ALKDY
+346 LEDY
-351 KILFERVELDLPSTS
+351 QSLFDRVELDLPSTS
-366 NSFLPTD
+366 TSYLPTD
-373 ERMVNI
+373 ERMVSI
-379 QTNPDPQMSSLSYQF
+379 QTDPDPQMSSLSYQF
-394 GRYVLISSSRPG
+394 GRYILISSSRPG

-463 GAQVAK
+463 GTEVAS

-510 LWEHYLYTQDKNFLE
+510 LWEHYQFTQDLKFLE

-534 VDFFMDFLIEHPNGK
+534 VDFFMDFLVEHPNGK

-562 PEGPGYEYFYDEVT
+562 PEGPGYKYFYDEVT

-598 FKYYGQAAKILG
+598 FKYYGQATQILG
-610 RDNEYAY
+610 RDKEYAQ
-617 EVLKNR
+617 EVLKSR

-662 GNVLSKTNT
+662 GNVLSKKKT
-671 PEFIEPI
+671 PEFVEPI

-702 RLSDGE
+702 RLSDGD

-713 YKSYLQEQCYLSLF
+713 YKGYLQEQCYLSLF
-727 AKCNTPLQV
+727 AKCYTPLQV
-736 DGTLGVTAAI
+736 DGSLGVTAAI

-760 LPALPNEWDSGRFKG
+760 LPALPKEWDAGRFKG
-775 VCTRGAFELDIIWEN
+775 VCTRGAFELDMQWEN
-790 NAVKTVE
+790 NAIKTVE
-797 VLSKAGK
+797 ILSKAGK
-804 NCKISTNKKPQIYAD
+804 NCKISTDKNAQVFRD
-819 GKPIQI
+819 GNPVQFKE
-825 KKNNGFIEFSTEKGK
+825 NNGYIEFPTEKGN
-840 IYTLEY
+840 IYTLKY

>member
-1 MNYSAFCNLSLH
+1 MKIIKQLIFYSG
-13 LSFKY
+13 
-18 IRVMKKLLLLLLFV
+18 ILLLI
-32 TFLSCSEGKNTKVSN
+32 SCSEDKNSKVSVD
-47 NYKTVSKVAKS
+47 YTTISKVAES

-66 ATLLWHKKPAVKW
+66 STLLWHKKPAEEW
-79 ENAYPVGNG
+79 ENAFPVGNG
-88 RLGAMIYGGIKE
+88 RLGAMVYGGIKE
-100 EKIQLNEDTYWTGGP
+100 EKIQLNEDTYWSGGP

-146 GRHLMGYPVEQQK
+146 GRYLMGYPVEQQK
-159 YQALANLHLFFNE
+159 YQSLANLHLFFNE
-172 DLEVENYKRWL
+172 DLEAKNYKRWL

-193 YTANGITYLREVL
+193 YTINGVTYLREVL

-221 KPGMINFDTELRGV
+221 KPGMISFDTELRGV

-250 DGKEENELILTGK
+250 DGKGENELILTGK
-263 SADYMGIEG
+263 SADYLGIEG
-272 KLRYEARAQVHAN
+272 KLRYEARAQIHSD
-285 GGKVERDGTR
+285 GGTVERDGTR
-295 IKVSNSNSV
+295 IKVANSNSV

-315 DYKNVSGNEKASVQ
+315 NYKDVSGNEKAEVQ
-329 QYLENL
+329 NYLENL
-335 ENKDYDTIRNG
+335 DNKDYATIRKNTIE
-346 ALKDY
+346 DY
-351 KILFERVELDLPSTS
+351 QSLFDRVELDLPSTS
-366 NSFLPTD
+366 TSYLPTD
-373 ERMVNI
+373 ERMVSI
-379 QTNPDPQMSSLSYQF
+379 QTDPDPQMSSLSYQF
-394 GRYVLISSSRPG
+394 GRYILISSSRPG

-463 GAQVAK
+463 GTEVAS

-510 LWEHYLYTQDKNFLE
+510 LWEHYQFTQDLKFLE

-534 VDFFMDFLIEHPNGK
+534 VDFFMDFLVEHPNGK

-562 PEGPGYEYFYDEVT
+562 PEGPGYKYFYDEVT

-598 FKYYGQAAKILG
+598 FKYYGQATQILG
-610 RDNEYAY
+610 RDKEYAQ
-617 EVLKNR
+617 EVLKSR

-662 GNVLSKTNT
+662 GNVLSKKKT
-671 PEFIEPI
+671 PEFVEPI

-702 RLSDGE
+702 RLSDGD

-727 AKCNTPLQV
+727 AKCYTPLQV
-736 DGTLGVTAAI
+736 DGSLGVTAAI

-760 LPALPNEWDSGRFKG
+760 LPALPKEWDAGRFKG
-775 VCTRGAFELDIIWEN
+775 VCTRGAFELDMQWEN
-790 NAVKTVE
+790 NAIKTVE
-797 VLSKAGK
+797 ILSKAGK
-804 NCKISTNKKPQIYAD
+804 NCKISTDKNAQVFRD
-819 GKPIQI
+819 GNPVQFKE
-825 KKNNGFIEFSTEKGK
+825 NNGYIEFPTEKGN
-840 IYTLEY
+840 IYTLKY

>member
-1 MNYSAFCNLSLH
+1 MKIIKQLIFYSG
-13 LSFKY
+13 
-18 IRVMKKLLLLLLFV
+18 ILLLI
-32 TFLSCSEGKNTKVSN
+32 SCSEDKNSKVSVD
-47 NYKTVSKVAKS
+47 YTTISKVAES

-66 ATLLWHKKPAVKW
+66 STLLWHKKPAEEW
-79 ENAYPVGNG
+79 ENAFPVGNG
-88 RLGAMIYGGIKE
+88 RLGAMVYGGIKE
-100 EKIQLNEDTYWTGGP
+100 EKIQLNEDTYWSGGP

-146 GRHLMGYPVEQQK
+146 GRYLMGYPVEQQK
-159 YQALANLHLFFNE
+159 YQSLANLHLFFNE
-172 DLEVENYKRWL
+172 DLEAKNYKRWL

-193 YTANGITYLREVL
+193 YTINGVTYLREVL

-221 KPGMINFDTELRGV
+221 KPGMISFDTELRGV

-250 DGKEENELILTGK
+250 DGKGENELILTGK
-263 SADYMGIEG
+263 SADYLGIEG
-272 KLRYEARAQVHAN
+272 KLRYEARAQIHSD
-285 GGKVERDGTR
+285 GGTVERDGTR
-295 IKVSNSNSV
+295 IKVANSNSV

-315 DYKNVSGNEKASVQ
+315 NYKDVSGNEKAEVQ
-329 QYLENL
+329 NYLENL
-335 ENKDYDTIRNG
+335 DNKDYATIRKNT
-346 ALKDY
+346 LEDY
-351 KILFERVELDLPSTS
+351 QSLFNRVELDLPSTS
-366 NSFLPTD
+366 TSYLPTD
-373 ERMVNI
+373 ERMVSI
-379 QTNPDPQMSSLSYQF
+379 QTDPDPQMSSLSYQF
-394 GRYVLISSSRPG
+394 GRYILISSSRPG

-463 GAQVAK
+463 GTEVAS

-510 LWEHYLYTQDKNFLE
+510 LWEHYQFTQDLKFLE

-534 VDFFMDFLIEHPNGK
+534 VDFFMDFLVVHPNGK

-562 PEGPGYEYFYDEVT
+562 PEGPGYKYFYDEVT

-598 FKYYGQAAKILG
+598 FKYYGQATQILG
-610 RDNEYAY
+610 RDKEYAQ
-617 EVLKNR
+617 EVLKSR

-662 GNVLSKTNT
+662 GNVLSKKKT
-671 PEFIEPI
+671 PEFVEPI

-702 RLSDGE
+702 RLSDGD

-727 AKCNTPLQV
+727 AKCYTPLQV
-736 DGTLGVTAAI
+736 DGSLGVTAAI

-760 LPALPNEWDSGRFKG
+760 LPALPKEWDAGRFKG
-775 VCTRGAFELDIIWEN
+775 VCTRGAFELDMQWEN
-790 NAVKTVE
+790 NAIKTVE
-797 VLSKAGK
+797 ILSKAGK
-804 NCKISTNKKPQIYAD
+804 NCKISTDKNAQVFRD
-819 GKPIQI
+819 GNPVQFKE
-825 KKNNGFIEFSTEKGK
+825 NNGYIEFPTEKGN
-840 IYTLEY
+840 IYTLNY

>member
-1 MNYSAFCNLSLH
+1 MKIIKQLIFYSG
-13 LSFKY
+13 
-18 IRVMKKLLLLLLFV
+18 ILLLI
-32 TFLSCSEGKNTKVSN
+32 SCSEDKNSKVSVD
-47 NYKTVSKVAKS
+47 YTTISKVAES

-66 ATLLWHKKPAVKW
+66 STLLWHKKPAEEW
-79 ENAYPVGNG
+79 ENAFPVGNG
-88 RLGAMIYGGIKE
+88 RLGAMVYGGIKE
-100 EKIQLNEDTYWTGGP
+100 EKIQLNEDTYWSGGP

-146 GRHLMGYPVEQQK
+146 GRYLMGYPVEQQK
-159 YQALANLHLFFNE
+159 YQSLANLHLFFNE
-172 DLEVENYKRWL
+172 DLEAKNYKRWL

-193 YTANGITYLREVL
+193 YTINGVTYLREVL

-221 KPGMINFDTELRGV
+221 KPGMISFDTELRGV

-250 DGKEENELILTGK
+250 DGKGENELILTGK

-272 KLRYEARAQVHAN
+272 KLRYEARAQIHSD
-285 GGKVERDGTR
+285 GGTVERDGTR
-295 IKVSNSNSV
+295 IKVANSNSV

-315 DYKNVSGNEKASVQ
+315 NYKDVSGNEKAEVQ
-329 QYLENL
+329 NYLENL
-335 ENKDYDTIRNG
+335 DNKDYATIRKNT
-346 ALKDY
+346 LEDY
-351 KILFERVELDLPSTS
+351 QSLFNRVELDLPSTS
-366 NSFLPTD
+366 TSYLPTD
-373 ERMVNI
+373 ERMVSI
-379 QTNPDPQMSSLSYQF
+379 QTDPDPQMSSLSYQF
-394 GRYVLISSSRPG
+394 GRYILISSSRPG

-463 GAQVAK
+463 GTEVAS

-510 LWEHYLYTQDKNFLE
+510 LWEHYQFTQDLKFLE

-534 VDFFMDFLIEHPNGK
+534 VDFFMDFLVEHPNGK

-562 PEGPGYEYFYDEVT
+562 PEGPGYKYFYDEVT

-598 FKYYGQAAKILG
+598 FKYYGQATQILG
-610 RDNEYAY
+610 RDKEYAQ
-617 EVLKNR
+617 EVLKSR

-662 GNVLSKTNT
+662 GNVLSKKKT
-671 PEFIEPI
+671 PEFVEPI

-702 RLSDGE
+702 RLSDGD

-727 AKCNTPLQV
+727 AKCYTPLQV
-736 DGTLGVTAAI
+736 DGSLGVTAAI

-760 LPALPNEWDSGRFKG
+760 LPALPKEWDAGRFKG
-775 VCTRGAFELDIIWEN
+775 VCTRGAFELDMQWEN
-790 NAVKTVE
+790 NAIKTVE
-797 VLSKAGK
+797 ILSKAGK
-804 NCKISTNKKPQIYAD
+804 NCKISTDKNAQVFRD
-819 GKPIQI
+819 GNPVQFKE
-825 KKNNGFIEFSTEKGK
+825 NNGYIEFPTEKGN
-840 IYTLEY
+840 IYTLKY

>member
-1 MNYSAFCNLSLH
+1 MKINKQLIFYSG
-13 LSFKY
+13 
-18 IRVMKKLLLLLLFV
+18 ILLLI
-32 TFLSCSEGKNTKVSN
+32 SCSEDKNSKVSVD
-47 NYKTVSKVAKS
+47 YTTISKVAES

-66 ATLLWHKKPAVKW
+66 STLLWHKKPAEEW

-88 RLGAMIYGGIKE
+88 RLGAMVYGGIKE
-100 EKIQLNEDTYWTGGP
+100 EKIQLNEDTYWSGGP

-146 GRHLMGYPVEQQK
+146 GRYLMGYPVEQQK
-159 YQALANLHLFFNE
+159 YQSLANLHLFFNE
-172 DLEVENYKRWL
+172 DLEAKNYKRWL
-183 DLSEGIAGVE
+183 DLSEGITGVE
-193 YTANGITYLREVL
+193 YTINGVTYLREVL

-221 KPGMINFDTELRGV
+221 KPGMISFDTELRGV

-250 DGKEENELILTGK
+250 DGKGENELILTGK
-263 SADYMGIEG
+263 SADYLGIEG
-272 KLRYEARAQVHAN
+272 KLRYEARAQIHSD
-285 GGKVERDGTR
+285 GGTVERDGTR
-295 IKVSNSNSV
+295 IKVANSNSV

-315 DYKNVSGNEKASVQ
+315 NYKDVSGNEKAEVQ
-329 QYLENL
+329 NYLENL
-335 ENKDYDTIRNG
+335 DNKDYATIRKNT
-346 ALKDY
+346 LEDY
-351 KILFERVELDLPSTS
+351 QSLFNRVELDLPSTS
-366 NSFLPTD
+366 TSYLPTD
-373 ERMVNI
+373 ERMVSI
-379 QTNPDPQMSSLSYQF
+379 QTDPDPQMSSLSYQF
-394 GRYVLISSSRPG
+394 GRYILISSSRPG

-463 GAQVAK
+463 GTEVAS

-510 LWEHYLYTQDKNFLE
+510 LWEHYQFTQDLKFLE

-534 VDFFMDFLIEHPNGK
+534 VDFFMDFLVEHPNGK

-562 PEGPGYEYFYDEVT
+562 PEGPGYKYFYDEVT

-587 ATMDIQ
+587 ATMDMQ

-598 FKYYGQAAKILG
+598 FKYYGQATQILG
-610 RDNEYAY
+610 RDKEYAQ
-617 EVLKNR
+617 EVLKSR
-623 ERLVPSQVG
+623 ERLVPSKVA
-632 KDGTLQEWMEDY
+632 KEGTLQEWMEDY

-662 GNVLSKTNT
+662 GNVLSKKKT
-671 PEFIEPI
+671 PEFVEPI

-702 RLSDGE
+702 RLSDGD

-713 YKSYLQEQCYLSLF
+713 YKGYLQEQCYLSLF
-727 AKCNTPLQV
+727 AKCYTPLQV

-760 LPALPNEWDSGRFKG
+760 LPALPKVWDAGRFKG
-775 VCTRGAFELDIIWEN
+775 VCTRGAFELDMQWEN
-790 NAVKTVE
+790 NAIKTVE
-797 VLSKAGK
+797 ILSKAGK
-804 NCKISTNKKPQIYAD
+804 NCKISTDKNAQVFRD
-819 GKPIQI
+819 GNPVQFKE
-825 KKNNGFIEFSTEKGK
+825 NNGYIEFPTEKGN
-840 IYTLEY
+840 IYTLKY

>member
-1 MNYSAFCNLSLH
+1 MKIIKQLIFYSG
-13 LSFKY
+13 
-18 IRVMKKLLLLLLFV
+18 ILLLI
-32 TFLSCSEGKNTKVSN
+32 SCSEDKNSKVSVD
-47 NYKTVSKVAKS
+47 YTTISKVAES

-66 ATLLWHKKPAVKW
+66 STLLWHKKPAEEW

-88 RLGAMIYGGIKE
+88 RLGAMVYGGIKE
-100 EKIQLNEDTYWTGGP
+100 EKIQLNEDTYWSGGP

-146 GRHLMGYPVEQQK
+146 GRYLMGYPVEQQK
-159 YQALANLHLFFNE
+159 YQSLANLHLFFNE
-172 DLEVENYKRWL
+172 DLEAKNYKRWL

-193 YTANGITYLREVL
+193 YTINGVTYLREVL

-221 KPGMINFDTELRGV
+221 KPGMISFDTELRGV

-250 DGKEENELILTGK
+250 DGKGENELILTGK
-263 SADYMGIEG
+263 SADYLGIEG
-272 KLRYEARAQVHAN
+272 KLRYEARAQIHSD
-285 GGKVERDGTR
+285 GGTVERDGTR
-295 IKVSNSNSV
+295 IKVANSNSV

-315 DYKNVSGNEKASVQ
+315 NYKDVSGNEKAEVQ
-329 QYLENL
+329 NYLENL
-335 ENKDYDTIRNG
+335 DNKDYATIRKNT
-346 ALKDY
+346 LEDY
-351 KILFERVELDLPSTS
+351 QSLFNRVELDLPSTS
-366 NSFLPTD
+366 TSYLPTD
-373 ERMVNI
+373 ERMVSI
-379 QTNPDPQMSSLSYQF
+379 QTDPDPQMSSLSYQF
-394 GRYVLISSSRPG
+394 GRYILISSSRPG

-463 GAQVAK
+463 GTEVAS

-510 LWEHYLYTQDKNFLE
+510 LWEHYQFTQDLKFLE

-534 VDFFMDFLIEHPNGK
+534 VDFFMDFLVEHPNGK

-562 PEGPGYEYFYDEVT
+562 PEGPGYKYFYDEVT

-598 FKYYGQAAKILG
+598 FKYYGQATQILG
-610 RDNEYAY
+610 RDKEYAQ
-617 EVLKNR
+617 EVLKSR

-662 GNVLSKTNT
+662 GNVLSKKKT
-671 PEFIEPI
+671 PEFVEPI

-702 RLSDGE
+702 RLSDGD

-727 AKCNTPLQV
+727 AKCYTPLQV
-736 DGTLGVTAAI
+736 DGSLGVTAAI

-760 LPALPNEWDSGRFKG
+760 LPALPKEWDAGRFKG
-775 VCTRGAFELDIIWEN
+775 VCTRGAFELDMQWEN
-790 NAVKTVE
+790 NAIKTVE
-797 VLSKAGK
+797 ILSKAGK
-804 NCKISTNKKPQIYAD
+804 NCKISTDKNAQVFRD
-819 GKPIQI
+819 GNPVQFKE
-825 KKNNGFIEFSTEKGK
+825 NNGYIEFPTEKGN
-840 IYTLEY
+840 IYTLKY

>member
-1 MNYSAFCNLSLH
+1 MKIIKQLIFYSG
-13 LSFKY
+13 
-18 IRVMKKLLLLLLFV
+18 ILLLI
-32 TFLSCSEGKNTKVSN
+32 SCSEDKNSKVSVD
-47 NYKTVSKVAKS
+47 YTTISKVAES

-66 ATLLWHKKPAVKW
+66 STLLWHKKPAEEW

-88 RLGAMIYGGIKE
+88 RLGAMVYGGIKE
-100 EKIQLNEDTYWTGGP
+100 EKIQLNEDTYWSGGP

-146 GRHLMGYPVEQQK
+146 GRYLMGYPVEQQK
-159 YQALANLHLFFNE
+159 YQSLANLHLFFNE
-172 DLEVENYKRWL
+172 DLEAKNYKRWL

-193 YTANGITYLREVL
+193 YTINGVTYLREVL

-221 KPGMINFDTELRGV
+221 KPGMISFDTELRGV

-250 DGKEENELILTGK
+250 DGKGENELILTGK
-263 SADYMGIEG
+263 SADYLGIEG
-272 KLRYEARAQVHAN
+272 KLRYEARAQIHSD
-285 GGKVERDGTR
+285 GGTVERDGTR
-295 IKVSNSNSV
+295 IKVANSNSV

-315 DYKNVSGNEKASVQ
+315 NYKDVSGNEKAEVQ
-329 QYLENL
+329 NYLENL
-335 ENKDYDTIRNG
+335 DNKDYATIRKNT
-346 ALKDY
+346 LEDY
-351 KILFERVELDLPSTS
+351 QSLFDRVELDLPSTS
-366 NSFLPTD
+366 TSYLPTD
-373 ERMVNI
+373 ERMVSI
-379 QTNPDPQMSSLSYQF
+379 QTDPDPQMSSLSYQF
-394 GRYVLISSSRPG
+394 GRYILISSSRPG

-463 GAQVAK
+463 GTEVAS

-510 LWEHYLYTQDKNFLE
+510 LWEHYQFTQDLKFLE

-534 VDFFMDFLIEHPNGK
+534 VDFFMDFLVEHPNGK

-562 PEGPGYEYFYDEVT
+562 PEGPGYKYFYDEVT

-598 FKYYGQAAKILG
+598 FKYYGQATQILG
-610 RDNEYAY
+610 RDKEYAQ
-617 EVLKNR
+617 EVLKSR

-662 GNVLSKTNT
+662 GNVLSKKKT
-671 PEFIEPI
+671 PEFVEPI

-702 RLSDGE
+702 RLSDGD

-727 AKCNTPLQV
+727 AKCYTPLQV

-760 LPALPNEWDSGRFKG
+760 LPALPKVWDAGRFKG
-775 VCTRGAFELDIIWEN
+775 VCTRGAFELDMQWEN
-790 NAVKTVE
+790 NAIKTVE
-797 VLSKAGK
+797 ILSKAGK
-804 NCKISTNKKPQIYAD
+804 NCKISTDKNAQVFRD
-819 GKPIQI
+819 GNPVQFKE
-825 KKNNGFIEFSTEKGK
+825 NNGYIEFPTEKGN
-840 IYTLEY
+840 IYTLKY

>member
-1 MNYSAFCNLSLH
+1 MKIIKQLIFYSG
-13 LSFKY
+13 
-18 IRVMKKLLLLLLFV
+18 ILLLI
-32 TFLSCSEGKNTKVSN
+32 SCSEDKNSKVSVD
-47 NYKTVSKVAKS
+47 YTTISKVAES

-66 ATLLWHKKPAVKW
+66 STLLWHKKPAEEW

-88 RLGAMIYGGIKE
+88 RLGAMVYGGIKE
-100 EKIQLNEDTYWTGGP
+100 EKIQLNEDTYWSGGP

-146 GRHLMGYPVEQQK
+146 GRYLMGYPVEQQK
-159 YQALANLHLFFNE
+159 YQSLANLHLFFNE
-172 DLEVENYKRWL
+172 DLEAKNYKRWL
-183 DLSEGIAGVE
+183 DLSEGITGVE
-193 YTANGITYLREVL
+193 YTINGVTYLREVL

-221 KPGMINFDTELRGV
+221 KPGMISFDTELRGV

-250 DGKEENELILTGK
+250 DGKGENELILTGK
-263 SADYMGIEG
+263 SADYLGIEG
-272 KLRYEARAQVHAN
+272 KLRYEARAQIHSD
-285 GGKVERDGTR
+285 GGTIERDGTR
-295 IKVSNSNSV
+295 IKVANSNSV

-315 DYKNVSGNEKASVQ
+315 NYKDVSGNEKAEVQ
-329 QYLENL
+329 NYLENL
-335 ENKDYDTIRNG
+335 DNKDYATIRKNT
-346 ALKDY
+346 LEDY
-351 KILFERVELDLPSTS
+351 QSLFDRVELDLPSTS
-366 NSFLPTD
+366 TSYLPTD
-373 ERMVNI
+373 ERMVSI
-379 QTNPDPQMSSLSYQF
+379 QTDPDPQMSSLSYQF
-394 GRYVLISSSRPG
+394 GRYILISSSRPG

-463 GAQVAK
+463 GTEVAS

-510 LWEHYLYTQDKNFLE
+510 LWEHYQFTQDLKFLE

-534 VDFFMDFLIEHPNGK
+534 VDFFMDFLVEHPNGK

-562 PEGPGYEYFYDEVT
+562 PEGPGYKYFYDEVT

-598 FKYYGQAAKILG
+598 FKYYGQATQILG
-610 RDNEYAY
+610 RDKEYAQ
-617 EVLKNR
+617 EVLKSR

-662 GNVLSKTNT
+662 GNVLSKKKT
-671 PEFIEPI
+671 PEFVEPI

-702 RLSDGE
+702 RLSDGD

-727 AKCNTPLQV
+727 AKCYTPLQV
-736 DGTLGVTAAI
+736 DGSLGVTAAI

-760 LPALPNEWDSGRFKG
+760 LPALPKVWDAGRFKG
-775 VCTRGAFELDIIWEN
+775 VCTRGAFELDMQWEN
-790 NAVKTVE
+790 NAIKTVE
-797 VLSKAGK
+797 ILSKAGK
-804 NCKISTNKKPQIYAD
+804 NCKISTDKNAQVFRD
-819 GKPIQI
+819 GNPVQFKE
-825 KKNNGFIEFSTEKGK
+825 NNGYIEFPTEKGN
-840 IYTLEY
+840 IYTLKY

>member
-1 MNYSAFCNLSLH
+1 MKIIKQLIFYSG
-13 LSFKY
+13 
-18 IRVMKKLLLLLLFV
+18 ILLLI
-32 TFLSCSEGKNTKVSN
+32 SCSEDKNSKVSVD
-47 NYKTVSKVAKS
+47 YTTISKVAES

-66 ATLLWHKKPAVKW
+66 STLLWHKKPAEEW
-79 ENAYPVGNG
+79 ENAFPVGNG
-88 RLGAMIYGGIKE
+88 RLGAMVYGGIKE
-100 EKIQLNEDTYWTGGP
+100 EKIQLNEDTYWSGGP

-146 GRHLMGYPVEQQK
+146 GRYLMGYPVEQQK
-159 YQALANLHLFFNE
+159 YQSLANLHLFFNE
-172 DLEVENYKRWL
+172 DLEAKNYKRWL

-193 YTANGITYLREVL
+193 YTINGVTYLREVL

-221 KPGMINFDTELRGV
+221 KPGMISFDTELRGV

-250 DGKEENELILTGK
+250 DGKGENELILTGK
-263 SADYMGIEG
+263 SADYLGIEG
-272 KLRYEARAQVHAN
+272 KLRYEARAQIHAD
-285 GGKVERDGTR
+285 GGTVERVGTR
-295 IKVSNSNSV
+295 IKVANSNSV

-315 DYKNVSGNEKASVQ
+315 NYKDVSGNEKAEVQ
-329 QYLENL
+329 NYLENL
-335 ENKDYDTIRNG
+335 DNKDYATIRKNTIE
-346 ALKDY
+346 DY
-351 KILFERVELDLPSTS
+351 QSLFDRVELDLPSTS
-366 NSFLPTD
+366 TSYLPTD
-373 ERMVNI
+373 ERMVSI
-379 QTNPDPQMSSLSYQF
+379 QTDPDPQMSSLSYQF
-394 GRYVLISSSRPG
+394 GRYILISSSRPG

-463 GAQVAK
+463 GTEVAS

-510 LWEHYLYTQDKNFLE
+510 LWEHYQFTQDLKFLE

-534 VDFFMDFLIEHPNGK
+534 VDFFMDFLVVHPNGK

-562 PEGPGYEYFYDEVT
+562 PEGPGYKYFYDEVT

-598 FKYYGQAAKILG
+598 FKYYGQATQILG
-610 RDNEYAY
+610 RDKEYAQ
-617 EVLKNR
+617 EVLKSR

-662 GNVLSKTNT
+662 GNVLSKKKT
-671 PEFIEPI
+671 PEFVEPI

-702 RLSDGE
+702 RLSDGD

-727 AKCNTPLQV
+727 AKCYTPLQV

-760 LPALPNEWDSGRFKG
+760 LPALPKEWDAGRFKG
-775 VCTRGAFELDIIWEN
+775 VCTRGAFELDMQWEN
-790 NAVKTVE
+790 NAIKTVE
-797 VLSKAGK
+797 ILSKAGK
-804 NCKISTNKKPQIYAD
+804 NCKISTDKNAQVFRD
-819 GKPIQI
+819 GNPVQFKE
-825 KKNNGFIEFSTEKGK
+825 NNGYIEFPTEKGN
-840 IYTLEY
+840 IYTLKY

>member
-1 MNYSAFCNLSLH
+1 MKIIKQLIFYSG
-13 LSFKY
+13 
-18 IRVMKKLLLLLLFV
+18 ILLLI
-32 TFLSCSEGKNTKVSN
+32 SCSEDKNSKVSVD
-47 NYKTVSKVAKS
+47 YTTISKVAES

-66 ATLLWHKKPAVKW
+66 STLLWHKKPAEEW
-79 ENAYPVGNG
+79 ENAFPVGNG
-88 RLGAMIYGGIKE
+88 RLGAMVYGGIKE
-100 EKIQLNEDTYWTGGP
+100 EKIQLNEDTYWSGGP

-146 GRHLMGYPVEQQK
+146 GRYLMGYPVEQQK
-159 YQALANLHLFFNE
+159 YQSLANLHLFFNE
-172 DLEVENYKRWL
+172 DLEAKNYKRWL
-183 DLSEGIAGVE
+183 DLSEGITGVE
-193 YTANGITYLREVL
+193 YTINGVTYLREVL

-221 KPGMINFDTELRGV
+221 KPGMISFDTELRGV

-250 DGKEENELILTGK
+250 DGKGENELILTGK
-263 SADYMGIEG
+263 SADYLGIEG
-272 KLRYEARAQVHAN
+272 KLRYEARAQIHSD
-285 GGKVERDGTR
+285 GGTVERDGTR
-295 IKVSNSNSV
+295 IKVANSNSV

-315 DYKNVSGNEKASVQ
+315 NYKDVSGNEKAEVQ
-329 QYLENL
+329 NYLENL
-335 ENKDYDTIRNG
+335 DNKDYATIRKNT
-346 ALKDY
+346 LEDY
-351 KILFERVELDLPSTS
+351 QSLFNRVELDLPSTS
-366 NSFLPTD
+366 TSYLPTD
-373 ERMVNI
+373 ERMVSI
-379 QTNPDPQMSSLSYQF
+379 QTDPDPQMSSLSYQF
-394 GRYVLISSSRPG
+394 GRYILISSSRPG

-463 GAQVAK
+463 GTEVAS

-510 LWEHYLYTQDKNFLE
+510 LWEHYQFTQDLKFLE

-534 VDFFMDFLIEHPNGK
+534 VDFFMDFLVEHPNGK

-562 PEGPGYEYFYDEVT
+562 PEGPGYKYFYDEVT

-598 FKYYGQAAKILG
+598 FKYYGQATQILG
-610 RDNEYAY
+610 RDKEYAQ
-617 EVLKNR
+617 EVLKSR

-662 GNVLSKTNT
+662 GNVLSKKKT
-671 PEFIEPI
+671 PEFVEPI

-702 RLSDGE
+702 RLSDGD

-727 AKCNTPLQV
+727 AKCYTPLQV
-736 DGTLGVTAAI
+736 DGSLGVTAAI

-760 LPALPNEWDSGRFKG
+760 LPALPKEWDAGRFKG
-775 VCTRGAFELDIIWEN
+775 VCTRGAFELDMQWEN
-790 NAVKTVE
+790 NAIKTVE
-797 VLSKAGK
+797 ILSKAGK
-804 NCKISTNKKPQIYAD
+804 NCKISTDKNAQVFRD
-819 GKPIQI
+819 GNPVQFKE
-825 KKNNGFIEFSTEKGK
+825 NNGYIEFPTEKGN
-840 IYTLEY
+840 IYTLKY

>member
-1 MNYSAFCNLSLH
+1 MKIIKQLIFYSG
-13 LSFKY
+13 
-18 IRVMKKLLLLLLFV
+18 ILLLI
-32 TFLSCSEGKNTKVSN
+32 SCSEDKNSKVSVD
-47 NYKTVSKVAKS
+47 YTTISKVAES

-66 ATLLWHKKPAVKW
+66 STLLWHKKPAEEW
-79 ENAYPVGNG
+79 ENAFPVGNG
-88 RLGAMIYGGIKE
+88 RLGAMVYGGIKE
-100 EKIQLNEDTYWTGGP
+100 EKIQLNEDTYWSGGP

-146 GRHLMGYPVEQQK
+146 GRYLMGYPVEQQK
-159 YQALANLHLFFNE
+159 YQSLANLHLFFNE
-172 DLEVENYKRWL
+172 DLEAKNYKRWL

-193 YTANGITYLREVL
+193 YTINGVTYLREVL

-221 KPGMINFDTELRGV
+221 KPGMISFDTELRGV

-250 DGKEENELILTGK
+250 DGKGENELILTGK
-263 SADYMGIEG
+263 SADYLGIEG
-272 KLRYEARAQVHAN
+272 KLRYEARAQIHAD
-285 GGKVERDGTR
+285 GGTVERVGTR
-295 IKVSNSNSV
+295 IKVANSNSV

-315 DYKNVSGNEKASVQ
+315 NYKDVSGNEKAEVQ
-329 QYLENL
+329 NYLENL
-335 ENKDYDTIRNG
+335 DNKDYATIRKNT
-346 ALKDY
+346 LEDY
-351 KILFERVELDLPSTS
+351 QSLFDRVELDLPSTS
-366 NSFLPTD
+366 TSYLPTD
-373 ERMVNI
+373 ERMVSI
-379 QTNPDPQMSSLSYQF
+379 QTDPDPQMSSLSYQF
-394 GRYVLISSSRPG
+394 GRYILISSSRPG

-463 GAQVAK
+463 GTEVAS

-510 LWEHYLYTQDKNFLE
+510 LWEHYQFTQDLKFLE

-534 VDFFMDFLIEHPNGK
+534 VDFFMDFLVVHPNGK

-562 PEGPGYEYFYDEVT
+562 PEGPGYKYFYDEVT

-598 FKYYGQAAKILG
+598 FKYYGQATQILG
-610 RDNEYAY
+610 RDKEYAQ
-617 EVLKNR
+617 EVLKSR

-662 GNVLSKTNT
+662 GNVLSKKKT
-671 PEFIEPI
+671 PEFVEPI

-702 RLSDGE
+702 RLSDGD

-727 AKCNTPLQV
+727 AKCYTPLQV
-736 DGTLGVTAAI
+736 DGSLGVTAAI

-760 LPALPNEWDSGRFKG
+760 LPALPKEWDAGRFKG
-775 VCTRGAFELDIIWEN
+775 VCTRGAFELDMQWEN
-790 NAVKTVE
+790 NAIKTVE
-797 VLSKAGK
+797 ILSKAGK
-804 NCKISTNKKPQIYAD
+804 NCKISTDKNAQVFRD
-819 GKPIQI
+819 GNPVQFKE
-825 KKNNGFIEFSTEKGK
+825 NNGYIEFPTEKGN
-840 IYTLEY
+840 IYTLKY

>member
-1 MNYSAFCNLSLH
+1 MKIIKQLIFYSG
-13 LSFKY
+13 
-18 IRVMKKLLLLLLFV
+18 ILLLI
-32 TFLSCSEGKNTKVSN
+32 SCSEDKNSKVSVD
-47 NYKTVSKVAKS
+47 YTTISKVAES

-66 ATLLWHKKPAVKW
+66 STLLWHKKPAEEW
-79 ENAYPVGNG
+79 ENAFPVGNG
-88 RLGAMIYGGIKE
+88 RLGAMVYGGIKE
-100 EKIQLNEDTYWTGGP
+100 EKIQLNEDTYWSGGP

-146 GRHLMGYPVEQQK
+146 GRYLMGYPVEQQK
-159 YQALANLHLFFNE
+159 YQSLANLHLFFNE
-172 DLEVENYKRWL
+172 DLEAKNYKRWL

-193 YTANGITYLREVL
+193 YTINGVTYLREVL

-221 KPGMINFDTELRGV
+221 KPGMISFDTELRGV

-250 DGKEENELILTGK
+250 DGKGENELILTGK
-263 SADYMGIEG
+263 SADYLGIEG
-272 KLRYEARAQVHAN
+272 KLRYEARAQIHSD
-285 GGKVERDGTR
+285 GGTVERDGTR
-295 IKVSNSNSV
+295 IKVANSNSV

-315 DYKNVSGNEKASVQ
+315 NYKDVSGNEKAEVQ
-329 QYLENL
+329 NYLENL
-335 ENKDYDTIRNG
+335 DNKDYATIRKNT
-346 ALKDY
+346 LEDY
-351 KILFERVELDLPSTS
+351 QSLFDRVELDLPSTS
-366 NSFLPTD
+366 TSYLPTD
-373 ERMVNI
+373 ERMVSI
-379 QTNPDPQMSSLSYQF
+379 QTDPDPQMSSLSYQF
-394 GRYVLISSSRPG
+394 GRYILISSSRPG

-463 GAQVAK
+463 GTEVAS

-510 LWEHYLYTQDKNFLE
+510 LWEHYQFTQDLKFLE

-534 VDFFMDFLIEHPNGK
+534 VDFFMDFLVEHPNGK

-562 PEGPGYEYFYDEVT
+562 PEGPGYKYFYDEVT

-598 FKYYGQAAKILG
+598 FKYYGQATQILG
-610 RDNEYAY
+610 RDKEYAQ
-617 EVLKNR
+617 EVLKSR

-662 GNVLSKTNT
+662 GNVLSKKKT
-671 PEFIEPI
+671 PEFVEPI

-702 RLSDGE
+702 RLSDGD

-727 AKCNTPLQV
+727 AKCYTPLQV
-736 DGTLGVTAAI
+736 DGSLGVTAAI

-760 LPALPNEWDSGRFKG
+760 LPALPKEWDAGRFKG
-775 VCTRGAFELDIIWEN
+775 VCTRGAFELDMQWEN
-790 NAVKTVE
+790 NAIKTVE
-797 VLSKAGK
+797 ILSKAGK
-804 NCKISTNKKPQIYAD
+804 NCKISTDKNAQVFRD
-819 GKPIQI
+819 GNPVQFKE
-825 KKNNGFIEFSTEKGK
+825 NNGYIEFPTEKGN
-840 IYTLEY
+840 IYTLNY

>member
-1 MNYSAFCNLSLH
+1 MKINKQLIFYSG
-13 LSFKY
+13 
-18 IRVMKKLLLLLLFV
+18 ILLLI
-32 TFLSCSEGKNTKVSN
+32 SCSEDKNSKVSVD
-47 NYKTVSKVAKS
+47 YTTISKVAES

-66 ATLLWHKKPAVKW
+66 STLLWHKKPAEEW

-88 RLGAMIYGGIKE
+88 RLGAMVYGGIKE
-100 EKIQLNEDTYWTGGP
+100 EKIQLNEDTYWSGGP

-146 GRHLMGYPVEQQK
+146 GRYLMGYPVEQQK
-159 YQALANLHLFFNE
+159 YQSLANLHLFFNE
-172 DLEVENYKRWL
+172 DLEAKNYKRWL
-183 DLSEGIAGVE
+183 DLSEGITGVE
-193 YTANGITYLREVL
+193 YTINGVTYLREVL

-221 KPGMINFDTELRGV
+221 KPGMISFDTELRGV

-250 DGKEENELILTGK
+250 DGKGENELILTGK
-263 SADYMGIEG
+263 SADYLGIEG
-272 KLRYEARAQVHAN
+272 KLRYEARAQIHSD
-285 GGKVERDGTR
+285 GGTVERDGTR
-295 IKVSNSNSV
+295 IKVANSNSV

-315 DYKNVSGNEKASVQ
+315 NYKDVSGNEKAEVQ
-329 QYLENL
+329 NYLENL
-335 ENKDYDTIRNG
+335 DNKDYATIRKNT
-346 ALKDY
+346 LEDY
-351 KILFERVELDLPSTS
+351 QSLFDRVELDLPSTS
-366 NSFLPTD
+366 TSYLPTD
-373 ERMVNI
+373 ERMVSI
-379 QTNPDPQMSSLSYQF
+379 QTDPDPQMSSLSYQF
-394 GRYVLISSSRPG
+394 GRYILISSSRPG

-463 GAQVAK
+463 GTEVAS

-510 LWEHYLYTQDKNFLE
+510 LWEHYQFTQDLKFLE

-534 VDFFMDFLIEHPNGK
+534 VDFFMDFLVEHPNGK

-562 PEGPGYEYFYDEVT
+562 PEGPGYKYFYDEVT

-587 ATMDIQ
+587 ATMDMQ

-598 FKYYGQAAKILG
+598 FKYYGQATQILG
-610 RDNEYAY
+610 RDKEYAQ
-617 EVLKNR
+617 EVLKSR

-662 GNVLSKTNT
+662 GNVLSKKKT
-671 PEFIEPI
+671 PEFVEPI

-702 RLSDGE
+702 RLSDGD

-713 YKSYLQEQCYLSLF
+713 YKGYLQEQCYLSLF
-727 AKCNTPLQV
+727 AKCYTPLQV
-736 DGTLGVTAAI
+736 DGSLGVTAAI

-760 LPALPNEWDSGRFKG
+760 LPALPKVWDAGRFKG
-775 VCTRGAFELDIIWEN
+775 VCTRGAFELDMQWEN
-790 NAVKTVE
+790 NAIKTVE
-797 VLSKAGK
+797 ILSKAGK
-804 NCKISTNKKPQIYAD
+804 NCKISTDKNAQVFRD
-819 GKPIQI
+819 GNPVQFKE
-825 KKNNGFIEFSTEKGK
+825 NNGYIEFPTEKGN
-840 IYTLEY
+840 IYTLKY

>member
-1 MNYSAFCNLSLH
+1 MKIIKQLIFYSG
-13 LSFKY
+13 
-18 IRVMKKLLLLLLFV
+18 ILLLI
-32 TFLSCSEGKNTKVSN
+32 SCSEDKNSKVSVD
-47 NYKTVSKVAKS
+47 YTTISKVAES

-66 ATLLWHKKPAVKW
+66 STLLWHKKPAEEW
-79 ENAYPVGNG
+79 ENAFPVGNG
-88 RLGAMIYGGIKE
+88 RLGAMVYGGIKE
-100 EKIQLNEDTYWTGGP
+100 EKIQLNEDTYWSGGP

-146 GRHLMGYPVEQQK
+146 GRYLMGYPVEQQK
-159 YQALANLHLFFNE
+159 YQSLANLHLFFNE
-172 DLEVENYKRWL
+172 DLEAKNYKRWL

-193 YTANGITYLREVL
+193 YTINGVTYLREVL

-221 KPGMINFDTELRGV
+221 KPGMISFDTELRGV

-250 DGKEENELILTGK
+250 DGKGENELILTGK
-263 SADYMGIEG
+263 SADYLGIEG
-272 KLRYEARAQVHAN
+272 KLRYEARAQIHAD
-285 GGKVERDGTR
+285 GGTVERVGTR
-295 IKVSNSNSV
+295 IKVANSNSV

-315 DYKNVSGNEKASVQ
+315 NYKDVSGNEKAEVQ
-329 QYLENL
+329 NYLENL
-335 ENKDYDTIRNG
+335 DNKDYATIRKNT
-346 ALKDY
+346 LEDY
-351 KILFERVELDLPSTS
+351 QSLFNRVELDLPSTS
-366 NSFLPTD
+366 TSYLPTD
-373 ERMVNI
+373 ERMVSI
-379 QTNPDPQMSSLSYQF
+379 QTDPDPQMSSLSYQF
-394 GRYVLISSSRPG
+394 GRYILISSSRPG

-463 GAQVAK
+463 GTEVAS

-510 LWEHYLYTQDKNFLE
+510 LWEHYQFTQDLKFLE

-534 VDFFMDFLIEHPNGK
+534 VDFFMDFLVEHPNGK

-562 PEGPGYEYFYDEVT
+562 PEGPGYKYFYDEVT

-598 FKYYGQAAKILG
+598 FKYYGQATQILG
-610 RDNEYAY
+610 RDKEYAQ
-617 EVLKNR
+617 EVLKSR

-662 GNVLSKTNT
+662 GNVLSKKKT
-671 PEFIEPI
+671 PEFVEPI

-702 RLSDGE
+702 RLSDGD

-727 AKCNTPLQV
+727 AKCYTPLQV

-760 LPALPNEWDSGRFKG
+760 LPALPKEWDAGRFKG
-775 VCTRGAFELDIIWEN
+775 VCTRGAFELDMQWEN
-790 NAVKTVE
+790 NAIKTVE
-797 VLSKAGK
+797 ILSKAGK
-804 NCKISTNKKPQIYAD
+804 NCKISTDKNAQVFRD
-819 GKPIQI
+819 GNPVQFKE
-825 KKNNGFIEFSTEKGK
+825 NNGYIEFPTEKGN
-840 IYTLEY
+840 IYTLNY